1 MKQIIQILIGIMLCG
16 SAWAEFSYETA
27 LTNMVCALEQPRA
40 TLDASFTN
48 RLTTW
53 VEEATNFFH
62 VANIDIVRAIS
73 YADIAEDEMSGD
85 ALLPRIFSICSN
97 IVNSATLPTNA
108 WQRGAASVIMSGVY
122 SFDGKH
128 SIAHSVATN
137 CMLSTTYEDPLGE
150 DLGLWNAIARHLEVQ
165 GLSISEAL
173 RCYAAL
179 AVLAESPSG
188 NVTSY
193 TNALPESILIKIR
206 EL

>member
-1 MKQIIQILIGIMLCG
+1 MKQILIGIALCG
-16 SAWAEFSYETA
+16 SVWAECNYGTA

-48 RLTTW
+48 RLSSW
-53 VEEATNFFH
+53 AEETTNFSH
-62 VANIDIVRAIS
+62 VANIDLVRAIS
-73 YADIAEDEMSGD
+73 YADIAEDDMSGD
-85 ALLPRIFSICSN
+85 TLLPRVISICSN

-108 WQRGAASVIMSGVY
+108 WQRGAAGVIMSGVY
-122 SFDGKH
+122 SFDGKY
-128 SIAHSVATN
+128 SVAHSVATN
-137 CMLSTTYEDPLGE
+137 CMLSTAYEYPLGD
-150 DLGLWNAIARHLEVQ
+150 DLSLWNAIARHLDVQ
-165 GLSISEAL
+165 GLSIGEAL

-179 AVLAESPSG
+179 AILAESPSG